1 MTDDRTDP
9 TDEVPEA
16 DALEQRV
23 TAAAD
28 GEEGE
33 AVDSM
38 AGSQEAEADPA
49 DRQEQLTPVGED
61 DEDYPHA

>member
-1 MTDDRTDP
+1 MADDRSDP

-28 GEEGE
+28 VDE
-33 AVDSM
+33 AEPVEAM
-38 AGSQEAEADPA
+38 AGSSEAEADPA